1 MRKIYRRRFG
11 LLTLLRSPVEAAK
24 DNDKVVLTHATY
36 KPEARDVVI
45 ETIVKGGVPRDHIT
59 IIELTIDK
67 IIKFRGLYHRMKRQ
81 AEQNGIT
88 IEETMKDHWE
98 WEGDELTEEKAIK
111 IMLAEEEK
119 QKLIDFEP
127 CPIAKKV
134 DVSGRD
140 ISHCDNLDKA
150 LQLTRLDDWTYESI
164 CDKVL
169 PLDKERDAEFI
180 ASGSMEECSKII
192 GEISPDSAIKDD
204 EKDTAEVKELKQKRR
219 STIIQA
225 KSWRDMDFRNSTWKM
240 MNNSM

>member
-1 MRKIYRRRFG
+1 MAIGF
-11 LLTLLRSPVEAAK
+11 LRQILNEKDLSKEIWSPYFEEIAKQTVEAAK
-24 DNDKVVLTHATY
+24 DHDKVVLSHATY
-36 KPEARDVVI
+36 KPEARIVVI

-88 IEETMKDHWE
+88 IEEHMKDHWE

-140 ISHCDNLDKA
+140 ISHCNNLDEA
-150 LQLTRLDDWTYESI
+150 LGLTRSDDWTYKSI

-169 PLDKERDAEFI
+169 PRKLCFVSMRCAH
-180 ASGSMEECSKII
+180 ASQILTRLLILSL
-192 GEISPDSAIKDD
+192 GE
-204 EKDTAEVKELKQKRR
+204 
-219 STIIQA
+219 
-225 KSWRDMDFRNSTWKM
+225 NS
-240 MNNSM
+240 